1 MHSAPTSRSGGGI
14 VSVLAVAGIVGSL
27 MQTLVVPLVGEL
39 PRLLDAS
46 AADTSWVITVTLLV
60 GAVATPVVGKL
71 GDLYGKRR
79 MMLACSVP
87 LIAGSVV
94 CALAGSLLPM
104 IVGRG
109 LQGLGVGMIPLGVS
123 ALRDLLP
130 PQRVGSAI
138 ALMSSSMGIGGALG
152 LPISAA
158 VAEYADWR
166 MLFWGSG
173 ALSVLVAVLIWL
185 LVPATPARGHGRL
198 DVVGA
203 IGLGIALVCLL
214 LGVSKGAGWGWGSGT
229 TLGLLGAAVVV
240 ALLWGLWELRA
251 RDPLV
256 DLRTTARPQVLLT
269 NVASVLVGFAM
280 YAQSLVVIQ
289 LLQLPEA
296 TGYGLGQSML
306 AAGLWLAPS
315 GLMMMAVSSLG
326 ARLSAAR
333 GPRTS
338 LFAGALIIALGY
350 GAAVGLMGWA
360 WGLMVAS
367 SVGSIGVGLAY
378 GAMPALIMGAV
389 PRSETASANSFNT
402 LMRSIGTSVSAAV
415 VGVVLSQ
422 MTVTLGGRALPSEWG
437 FRTALLVGCGVAV
450 VAALVTLTLPKP
462 RRAPEPATEPAPE
475 SAPEPAPVPATRPV
489 SVPAAG
495 PAPEPLA
502 MPVPVDEPPVT
513 QVWPPAPVRIGHEE
527 LGPWRDAF
535 RPSTPAW
542 DSRAADQHPHPA
554 APAPE
559 AETTIPRAQL
569 PDPQLAAL
577 HMENAELR
585 ADNTALREENI
596 ELREENEALR
606 KELDVLMQG
615 LSTWVQ
621 HLADD
626 RTP

>member
-1 MHSAPTSRSGGGI
+1 MHSAPPSHSGGGI

-39 PRLLDAS
+39 PRLLGAG
-46 AADTSWVITVTLLV
+46 AADTSWVITATLLV

-94 CALAGSLLPM
+94 CALAGSLVPM

-130 PQRVGSAI
+130 PQRVGPAI

-152 LPISAA
+152 LPLSAA

-166 MLFWGSG
+166 WLFWGSA
-173 ALSVLVAVLIWL
+173 ALSVLVAVLIGL
-185 LVPATPARGHGRL
+185 LVPATPAHGRGRL
-198 DVVGA
+198 DVTGA
-203 IGLGIALVCLL
+203 VGLGIALVCLL
-214 LGVSKGAGWGWGSGT
+214 LGVSKGADWGWGSGT
-229 TLGLLGAAVVV
+229 TLGLLGASVVV

-289 LLQLPEA
+289 ILQLPEA

-333 GPRTS
+333 GPRTT

-350 GAAVGLMGWA
+350 GAAFGLMGWA
-360 WGLMVAS
+360 WGLMVA
-367 SVGSIGVGLAY
+367 GSIGSVGVGLAY

-415 VGVVLSQ
+415 VGVILAQ
-422 MTVTLGGRALPSEWG
+422 LTVTTGGRVLPSESG
-437 FRTALLVGCGVAV
+437 FRTALLVGCGVALA
-450 VAALVTLTLPKP
+450 AALVTLTVPKTRP
-462 RRAPEPATEPAPE
+462 APAPAPSPPPATPSP
-475 SAPEPAPVPATRPV
+475 SPATPSPSPAETSAALATLVGLATSTVVTAPPDPPARPA
-489 SVPAAG
+489 VP
-495 PAPEPLA
+495 
-502 MPVPVDEPPVT
+502 PPT
-513 QVWPPAPVRIGHEE
+513 QVWPPHRCGSGTRSWDRGGTRSARPATAARRPSRPR
-527 LGPWRDAF
+527 LPK
-535 RPSTPAW
+535 PSTP
-542 DSRAADQHPHPA
+542 
-554 APAPE
+554 
-559 AETTIPRAQL
+559 
-569 PDPQLAAL
+569 
-577 HMENAELR
+577 
-585 ADNTALREENI
+585 
-596 ELREENEALR
+596 
-606 KELDVLMQG
+606 
-615 LSTWVQ
+615 
-621 HLADD
+621 
-626 RTP
+626 RTPCTSPRTPRTSGRTPRPSARPLCRAPSRPTRAPSSPH